1 MPALRACAALIRG
14 DEILMV
20 RHVHDGR
27 DYWTL
32 PGGGVEDA
40 ETPAA
45 AAVRELREETGIEA
59 TVVRHLYQRDY
70 VSTAGTAIEEHCFL
84 VDAPTATPGR
94 GHDPELPADGQLL
107 QAVGWHR
114 LDQLHDDPQVSRI
127 RLD

>member
-1 MPALRACAALIRG
+1 MPALRACAALIRR

-40 ETPAA
+40 ETPAIA
-45 AAVRELREETGIEA
+45 AIRELREETGIEA
-59 TVVRHLYQRDY
+59 TVVRRLYQRDY
-70 VSTAGTAIEEHCFL
+70 VSTSGVAVSEHCFL
-84 VDAPTATPGR
+84 VDALDAHAQL

-114 LDQLHDDPQVSRI
+114 LDELHDDPQVSRI